1 MDTARIFEQRGP
13 KGWQLWA
20 GLGLAITIGF
30 YRVKRSNEERAA
42 QYMAERRARYAI
54 APILQAEADREY
66 LAREEV
72 IRKREAEIMK
82 DVVPK
87 WTPGKS
93 PYWSGK
99 WMPRRIYD
107 FEKNLK

>member
-1 MDTARIFEQRGP
+1 VDTARVFNQRGP

-20 GLGLAITIGF
+20 GLSLAIVVGF
-30 YRVKRSNEERAA
+30 NRVGKTNQERA
-42 QYMAERRARYAI
+42 QQKMEERRARYAI

-66 LAREEV
+66 LAREEI
-72 IRKREAEIMK
+72 IRAKEAEIMK
-82 DVVPK
+82 DVPG

-99 WMPRRIYD
+99 WMPRRCRELD
-107 FEKNLK
+107 KSSN

>member
-1 MDTARIFEQRGP
+1 VDTARIFERRGP

-20 GLGLAITIGF
+20 GLGLAITVGF
-30 YRVKRSNEERAA
+30 YGVKKTNEERA
-42 QYMAERRARYAI
+42 QQHMSERRARYAI
-54 APILQAEADREY
+54 APMLQAEADREY

-72 IRKREAEIMK
+72 IRKREAEIMQ
-82 DVVPK
+82 DVPG

-99 WMPRRIYD
+99 FMPRRVYD
-107 FEKNLK
+107 LDKNLK

>member
-1 MDTARIFEQRGP
+1 M
-13 KGWQLWA
+13 
-20 GLGLAITIGF
+20 
-30 YRVKRSNEERAA
+30 
-42 QYMAERRARYAI
+42 
-54 APILQAEADREY
+54 LQAEADREY

-82 DVVPK
+82 GVPG

-99 WMPRRIYD
+99 FMPRRVYD
-107 FEKNLK
+107 FDKNLK